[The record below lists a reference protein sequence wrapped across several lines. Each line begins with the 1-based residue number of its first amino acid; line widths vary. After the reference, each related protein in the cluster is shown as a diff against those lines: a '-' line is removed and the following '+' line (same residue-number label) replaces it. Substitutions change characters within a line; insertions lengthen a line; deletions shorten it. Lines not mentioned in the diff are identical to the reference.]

1 VQGQSTV
8 ASLQFQ
14 YLRLERRSL
23 KLTQLALEILEAAA
37 EEVLASTTK
46 MQKRELELDLVKVVQ
61 ESHAWEVKTT
71 RWLDCVS

>member
-14 YLRLERRSL
+14 YLRLERRS
-23 KLTQLALEILEAAA
+23 KLTQLALEVSEAAA
-37 EEVLASTTK
+37 EEVLASTAK
-46 MQKRELELDLVKVVQ
+46 MQKRELELDLVNVVQ